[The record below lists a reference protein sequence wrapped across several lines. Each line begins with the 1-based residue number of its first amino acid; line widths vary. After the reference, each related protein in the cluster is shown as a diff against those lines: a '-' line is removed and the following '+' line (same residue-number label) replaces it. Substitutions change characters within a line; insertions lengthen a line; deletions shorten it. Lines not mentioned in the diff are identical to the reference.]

1 LLFYYS
7 VDRLF
12 GRSILILQDEEW
24 REMRHHLSPAFT
36 GSKLR
41 GMMGLIE
48 STCTKFSEHLS
59 QRQNFDEPLDIFESF
74 RRMAADLI
82 ATTAFGSPSDSIT
95 DPESEF
101 YKNGLKITDFSGL
114 RGLSIV
120 GYLLVPS

>member
-1 LLFYYS
+1 VDKLL
-7 VDRLF
+7 
-12 GRSILILQDEEW
+12 GRSLLGLQDEEW

-48 STCTKFSEHLS
+48 STCTKFSEQLS
-59 QRQNFDEPLDIFESF
+59 KRPNFDEPLDMYDSF

-95 DPESEF
+95 DPESDF
-101 YKNGLKITDFSGL
+101 YKNGIKIMDLSGL
-114 RGLSIV
+114 RGLIMA
-120 GYLLVPS
+120 GYLMSPQ